1 MRRLAAAESDVT
13 VPSRDLCNE
22 IGEAVRSVSS
32 AATEMQSTVQSM
44 FWIAEATS
52 GQAVAS
58 VKGPATQR
66 AKATEQIAAQIQAV
80 QDRTGSAVAA
90 IVRATEASGHAGPT
104 DVLTAAGRPSRQSDH
119 PATQAADFV
128 SRVRLG

>member
-1 MRRLAAAESDVT
+1 MRRLAAGESDVT
-13 VPSRDLCNE
+13 VPSRDLRNE

-32 AATEMQSTVQSM
+32 AATEMQSTAQSM

-58 VKGPATQR
+58 VKCPATHS

-80 QDRTGSAVAA
+80 QDRRAVPSQPSSA
-90 IVRATEASGHAGPT
+90 
-104 DVLTAAGRPSRQSDH
+104 RPKPPVT
-119 PATQAADFV
+119 PAPPMF
-128 SRVRLG
+128 